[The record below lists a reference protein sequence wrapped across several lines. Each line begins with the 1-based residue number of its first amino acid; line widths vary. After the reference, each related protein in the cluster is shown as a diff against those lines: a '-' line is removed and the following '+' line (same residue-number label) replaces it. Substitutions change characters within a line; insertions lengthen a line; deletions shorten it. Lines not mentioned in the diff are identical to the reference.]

1 MVIGVE
7 HKMQLH
13 LDKLILV
20 LAAEVSVAGVEL
32 VLLQVAADQEL

>member
-1 MVIGVE
+1 
-7 HKMQLH
+7 MQLH